1 VTLTCQSCGRP
12 FEAKRTAAKFCGDTC
27 RKRAQRAPRETEAPL
42 TVMAPITAPPLVR
55 TTRRALEEAGVVD
68 SVPGQQALLLAE
80 RMSNPH
86 ETGAAVASMSKQ
98 LQAVVSEALR
108 SVKRSDP
115 LDELRGR
122 RDAKRVAG

>member
-1 VTLTCQSCGRP
+1 LTLTCQSCARP
-12 FEAKRTAAKFCGDTC
+12 FEAKRPAAKFCGDTC
-27 RKRAQRAPRETEAPL
+27 RKRAQRAPGTAKTLL
-42 TVMAPITAPPLVR
+42 TSDVPKLASPLVR
-55 TTRRALEEAGVVD
+55 TTQAALESAGVVET
-68 SVPGQQALLLAE
+68 VAGQQALLLAE

-98 LQAVVSEALR
+98 LQSVVSEALR

-122 RDAKRVAG
+122 RDQKRAAG